1 MMIKISPMT
10 MVLASSI
17 LVAAGLPGQT
27 PRAPEPSE
35 LEAYVPGRDER
46 IAWWRE
52 ARFGMFVHWG
62 VSSVLGGSWNGRDYK
77 SYAEHIQR
85 AAKIPV
91 PVYRKE
97 VAGAFN
103 PTRFD
108 ADAWVRLAKET
119 GMGYFIITAKHHDG
133 VAMYDSKVSDYD
145 VMDATPWRRDP
156 MKELQA
162 ACRKHGIKFGFYY
175 SHAFDWGEEN
185 GAGNDWDWPNPG
197 GDKLLHGSDWWLN
210 FPDFLPKARKYVDE
224 KAIPQILEL
233 IRNYQP
239 DILWFDTPHKLP
251 PEENLRIF
259 AAVRK
264 ADPNIVINGRIFADV
279 DTGLLKLTD
288 YVNTGDKPGEF
299 APKDGDWEG
308 VPTTNESFGYN
319 SKDKSHKKPGHF
331 TQMLAKA
338 ASRGGN
344 VLLNMGPRP
353 DGAVDPA
360 DVKVFEGIGAWWKIN
375 GESIRGT
382 TRTPLPRQTWTGE
395 STLKGS
401 TLYLHVFEWPEN
413 GELLV
418 SGLKTGVKKARLL
431 GAPAQGIAVKRLNE
445 FDVVLTGLPADPSDP
460 DNSVIALECEAP
472 PVTDDAR
479 LVLPAIGR
487 NTLSVLD
494 GKLEGSAAYRVGRGI
509 GDAWSVNWIDATA
522 AESWP
527 VRLTEKAVFDVSV
540 IYDASAPTTTNRLVE
555 GDAGK
560 ELAVANTGAG
570 GSYAVTLAGERF
582 SRNVRIGRSVSES
595 LGRVSLEPGKHVL
608 RVAAVEVAG
617 AELFRLRKVV
627 LDPVRE

>member
-1 MMIKISPMT
+1 MKKILST
-10 MVLASSI
+10 LFLAVN
-17 LVAAGLPGQT
+17 LLTATGQDVRT
-27 PRAPEPSE
+27 SRAPDISE
-35 LEAYVPGRDER
+35 LSVHVAGRDAR
-46 IAWWRE
+46 VGWWRE

-103 PTRFD
+103 PTLFD
-108 ADAWVRLAKET
+108 ADVWARLAKET

-133 VAMYDSKVSDYD
+133 VALYDSKVSDYD

-162 ACRKHGIKFGFYY
+162 ACKKHGIKFGFYY

-185 GAGNDWDWPNPG
+185 GAGNDWDWQNPG
-197 GDKLLHGSDWWLN
+197 GDKLLHGSEWWLDY
-210 FPDFLPKARKYVDE
+210 PEFLPKVRKYVDE

-233 IRNYQP
+233 IQNYQP

-264 ADPNIVINGRIFADV
+264 ADTNIVINGRIFADV
-279 DTGLLKLTD
+279 DTELLKLTD

-299 APKDGDWEG
+299 SPKDGDWEG
-308 VPTTNESFGYN
+308 VPTTNESFGYH

-331 TQMLAKA
+331 TRMLAKA

-344 VLLNMGPRP
+344 ILLNMGPRP

-382 TRTPLPRQTWTGE
+382 SRTPLPRQTWTGE

-401 TLYLHVFEWPEN
+401 TLYLHVFEWPKN

-431 GAPAQGIAVKRLNE
+431 SAPGQAIAMKRLNE
-445 FDVVLTGLPADPSDP
+445 FDMVLTGLPATPPDP

-472 PVTDDAR
+472 PVTDNAR
-479 LVLPAIGR
+479 LVSPAVGR

-522 AESWP
+522 AAIWL
-527 VRLTEKAVFDVSV
+527 VRLTEKAVFDLSV
-540 IYDASAPTTTNRLVE
+540 VYDASVLAKTSRLVE

-560 ELAVANTGAG
+560 ELAKANTGAG
-570 GSYAVTLAGERF
+570 GAYLVTIGKDRF
-582 SRNVRIGRSVSES
+582 PKTVRFGRGVSES
-595 LGRVSLEPGKHVL
+595 LGRITLEPGRHVF
-608 RVAAVEVAG
+608 RIGATEVTG
-617 AELFRLRKVV
+617 AELFRLRRIV
-627 LDPVRE
+627 LDPVKP

>member
-1 MMIKISPMT
+1 MKNLILFLGLN
-10 MVLASSI
+10 VLPASAQDAPS
-17 LVAAGLPGQT
+17 
-27 PRAPEPSE
+27 PRAPEISE
-35 LEAYVPGRDER
+35 LAAHVEGREARLG
-46 IAWWRE
+46 WWRE

-85 AAKIPV
+85 TARIPV

-103 PTRFD
+103 PTHFD

-133 VAMYDSKVSDYD
+133 VAIYDSKVSDYD

-162 ACRKHGIKFGFYY
+162 ACKKHEIKFGFYY

-185 GAGNDWDWPNPG
+185 GVGNDWDWQNPG
-197 GDKLLHGSDWWLN
+197 GDKLLHGSEWWLDY
-210 FPDFLPKARKYVDE
+210 PAFLPKARKYVDE

-279 DTGLLKLTD
+279 DTELLKLTD

-299 APKDGDWEG
+299 SPKDGDWEG

-331 TQMLAKA
+331 TRMLAKA

-344 VLLNMGPRP
+344 ILLNMGPRP

-360 DVKVFEGIGAWWKIN
+360 DVEVFEGIGAWWKIN

-401 TLYLHVFEWPEN
+401 TLYLHVFEWPKN

-418 SGLKTGVKKARLL
+418 SGLKTGAKKARLL
-431 GAPAQGIAVKRLNE
+431 SAPGREIETKRLNE
-445 FDVVLTGLPADPSDP
+445 FDMVLTGLPATPPDP

-479 LVLPAIGR
+479 LVTPAIGR

-509 GDAWSVNWIDATA
+509 GDAWSVNWIDTTA
-522 AESWP
+522 AENWS

-540 IYDASAPTTTNRLVE
+540 IYDASAPATTNRLVE

-560 ELAVANTGAG
+560 ELAKANTGAG
-570 GSYAVTLAGERF
+570 GSYLVTIGEGRF
-582 SRNVRIGRSVSES
+582 PKTVRIGRGVSEP
-595 LGRVSLEPGKHVL
+595 LGRITLEPGRHVF
-608 RVAAVEVAG
+608 RIGATGVTG
-617 AELFRLRKVV
+617 AELFRLRRIV
-627 LDPVRE
+627 LDPFEP

>member
-1 MMIKISPMT
+1 MKT
-10 MVLASSI
+10 KTTLFALVASI
-17 LVAAGLPGQT
+17 LSATGQEAQTQRLP
-27 PRAPEPSE
+27 EISE
-35 LEAYVPGRDER
+35 LAAHVAGRDAR
-46 IAWWRE
+46 LGWWRE

-97 VAGAFN
+97 VAGVFN
-103 PTRFD
+103 PTLFD

-185 GAGNDWDWPNPG
+185 GAGNDWDWQNPG

-210 FPDFLPKARKYVDE
+210 YPDFLPKARKYVDE

-279 DTGLLKLTD
+279 DTELLKLTD

-319 SKDKSHKKPGHF
+319 SKDKSHKKPG
-331 TQMLAKA
+331 
-338 ASRGGN
+338 
-344 VLLNMGPRP
+344 LL
-353 DGAVDPA
+353 
-360 DVKVFEGIGAWWKIN
+360 
-375 GESIRGT
+375 S
-382 TRTPLPRQTWTGE
+382 
-395 STLKGS
+395 
-401 TLYLHVFEWPEN
+401 
-413 GELLV
+413 
-418 SGLKTGVKKARLL
+418 
-431 GAPAQGIAVKRLNE
+431 APGQGIAMKRLNE
-445 FDVVLTGLPADPSDP
+445 FDVVLTGLPADPPDP

-472 PVTDDAR
+472 PITDDAR

-522 AESWP
+522 AENWAI
-527 VRLTEKAVFDVSV
+527 RLTEKAVFDVSV

-560 ELAVANTGAG
+560 ELAKANTGAG
-570 GSYAVTLAGERF
+570 GSYLVTIGENRI
-582 SRNVRIGRSVSES
+582 SKTVRMGRGVSEP
-595 LGRVSLEPGKHVL
+595 LGRITLEPGRYVF
-608 RVAAVEVAG
+608 RIGAMDVTA
-617 AELFRLRKVV
+617 AELFRLRRIV
-627 LDPVRE
+627 LDPVKP

>member
-1 MMIKISPMT
+1 MKNLI
-10 MVLASSI
+10 VFLALNI
-17 LVAAGLPGQT
+17 LPAPAQELRDS
-27 PRAPEPSE
+27 RAPDISE
-35 LEAYVPGRDER
+35 LSAHAEGRDAR
-46 IAWWRE
+46 MSWWRE

-85 AAKIPV
+85 AARIPV
-91 PVYRKE
+91 PVYRRE

-103 PTRFD
+103 PTLFD
-108 ADAWVRLAKET
+108 ADAWTRLAKET

-133 VAMYDSKVSDYD
+133 VALYDSKVSDYD

-162 ACRKHGIKFGFYY
+162 ACKKQGIKFGFYY

-185 GAGNDWDWPNPG
+185 GAGNDWDWQNPG
-197 GDKLLHGSDWWLN
+197 GDKLLHGSEWWLN
-210 FPDFLPKARKYVDE
+210 YPEFLPKARRYVDE

-264 ADPNIVINGRIFADV
+264 ADPNIVINGRIFADA
-279 DTGLLKLTD
+279 DTELLKLTD

-299 APKDGDWEG
+299 SPKDGDWEG

-319 SKDKSHKKPGHF
+319 SKDQSHKKPGNFIHL
-331 TQMLAKA
+331 LAKA

-344 VLLNMGPRP
+344 ILLNMGPRP
-353 DGAVDPA
+353 DGTVDPA
-360 DVKVFEGIGAWWKIN
+360 DVKVFQGIGAWWKIN

-401 TLYLHVFEWPEN
+401 TLFLHVFEWPKN

-418 SGLKTGVKKARLL
+418 SGLKTGVKKVRLL
-431 GAPAQGIAVKRLNE
+431 SAPEQEITMKRLNE
-445 FDVVLTGLPADPSDP
+445 FDVVLSGLPATPP
-460 DNSVIALECEAP
+460 DTASSVIALECEAP
-472 PVTDDAR
+472 PVTDNAR
-479 LVLPAIGR
+479 LVSPAVGL
-487 NTLSVLD
+487 NTLSILD

-509 GDAWSVNWIDATA
+509 GDAWSVNWIDTTA
-522 AESWP
+522 AENWS

-540 IYDASAPTTTNRLVE
+540 IYDASAPATTNRLVE

-560 ELAVANTGAG
+560 ELAKANTGAG
-570 GSYAVTLAGERF
+570 GSYLVTIGEGRF
-582 SRNVRIGRSVSES
+582 PKTVRIGSGVSEP
-595 LGRVSLEPGKHVL
+595 LGRITLEPGRHVF
-608 RVAAVEVAG
+608 RISATEVTG
-617 AELFRLRKVV
+617 VELFRLRRIV
-627 LDPVRE
+627 LDPVKP

>member
-1 MMIKISPMT
+1 MKPT
-10 MVLASSI
+10 I
-17 LVAAGLPGQT
+17 LCMLMAGTPLAAGLEEET
-27 PRAPEPSE
+27 PRAPEISE
-35 LEAYVPGRDER
+35 LETYVAGRDAR
-46 IAWWRE
+46 LGWWRE

-85 AAKIPV
+85 AARIPV

-97 VAGAFN
+97 VAGVFN
-103 PTRFD
+103 PIHFD

-145 VMDATPWRRDP
+145 VVDATPWRRDP
-156 MKELQA
+156 MVGLRD

-185 GAGNDWDWPNPG
+185 GSGNDWDWSNPG
-197 GDKLLHGSDWWLN
+197 GDKLLHGSEWWLN
-210 FPDFLPKARKYVDE
+210 YPEFLPKVWSYVDG

-233 IRNYQP
+233 IRNYHP
-239 DILWFDTPHKLP
+239 DILWFDTPHKIP

-264 ADPNIVINGRIFADV
+264 ADPDIVINGRIFADANPE
-279 DTGLLKLTD
+279 LLNLTD

-299 APKDGDWEG
+299 SPKDGDWEG

-319 SKDKSHKKPGHF
+319 AKDHSHKPPGHF
-331 TQMLAKA
+331 IQMLAKA

-344 VLLNMGPRP
+344 ILLNMGPRP
-353 DGAVDPA
+353 DGTVDPA
-360 DVKVFEGIGAWWKIN
+360 DVAIFQSIGSWWKVN

-395 STLKGS
+395 STLKGN
-401 TLYLHVFEWPEN
+401 TLYLHVFGWPKN

-418 SGLKTGVKKARLL
+418 SGLRTGVKRAKLL
-431 GAPAQGIAVKRLNE
+431 ESSGMEIGLKRLN
-445 FDVVLTGLPADPSDP
+445 DIDLLLTGLPTAAPHADD
-460 DNSVIALECEAP
+460 SVIALECEAP

-479 LVLPAIGR
+479 WVSPAIGR
-487 NTLSVLD
+487 NTLSILD
-494 GKLEGSAAYRVGRGI
+494 GKLEGSATYRVGRGI
-509 GDAWSVNWIDATA
+509 GDAWSVNWVDATA
-522 AESWP
+522 AASWP
-527 VRLTEKAVFDVSV
+527 VRVTGKCGFDVSV
-540 IYDASAPTTTNRLVE
+540 VYDASAPASNDRLVE

-560 ELAVANTGAG
+560 ELAKANSGAG
-570 GSYAVTLAGERF
+570 GTFVVTVSGNRF
-582 SRNVRIGRSVSES
+582 LKTVRTGRSVREP
-595 LGRVSLEPGKHVL
+595 LGRIVLEPGRHVF
-608 RVAAVEVAG
+608 RIAAAEVTG
-617 AELFRLRKVV
+617 AELFRPRALV
-627 LDPVRE
+627 LDPVRP

>member
-1 MMIKISPMT
+1 MKNKLSALF
-10 MVLASSI
+10 LALNSLS
-17 LVAAGLPGQT
+17 ATGQDLQS
-27 PRAPEPSE
+27 PRAPDISE
-35 LEAYVPGRDER
+35 LSVHVAGRDVR
-46 IAWWRE
+46 LGWWRE

-103 PTRFD
+103 PIHFD
-108 ADAWVRLAKET
+108 ADAWARLAKET

-162 ACRKHGIKFGFYY
+162 ACRKQGIKFGFYY

-185 GAGNDWDWPNPG
+185 GAGNDWDWQNPG
-197 GDKLLHGSDWWLN
+197 GDKLLHGSDWWRN
-210 FPDFLPKARKYVDE
+210 DPEFLPKARKYVDE

-233 IRNYQP
+233 IENYHP

-264 ADPNIVINGRIFADV
+264 ADPDIVINGRIFADANT
-279 DTGLLKLTD
+279 DLLKLTD
-288 YVNTGDKPGEF
+288 YINTGDKPGEF
-299 APKDGDWEG
+299 SPKDGDWEG

-319 SKDKSHKKPGHF
+319 SKDHSHKPPGHF
-331 TQMLAKA
+331 IHLLAKA

-344 VLLNMGPRP
+344 ILLNMGPRP
-353 DGAVDPA
+353 DGTVDPA
-360 DVKVFEGIGAWWKIN
+360 DVSIFQSIGGWWKVN

-401 TLYLHVFEWPEN
+401 TLYLHVFGWPKN

-418 SGLKTGVKKARLL
+418 SGLKTGVKRAKLL
-431 GAPAQGIAVKRLNE
+431 QSPSMEVGVKRLND
-445 FDVVLTGLPADPSDP
+445 FDLLLTGLPTAAP
-460 DNSVIALECEAP
+460 DANDSVIALECEAP

-479 LVLPAIGR
+479 LVSPAIGR
-487 NTLSVLD
+487 NNLSVLD
-494 GKLEGSAAYRVGRGI
+494 GKLDGSATYRVGRGI

-522 AESWP
+522 ASSWP
-527 VRLTEKAVFDVSV
+527 IRVTEKCEFDISV
-540 IYDASAPTTTNRLVE
+540 VYDASAPANNDRLVE

-560 ELAVANTGAG
+560 ELAKANSGAG
-570 GSYAVTLAGERF
+570 GAYVVTISGSRF
-582 SRNVRIGRSVSES
+582 SKKVRTGRSVSES
-595 LGRVSLEPGKHVL
+595 LGRMILEPGRYVF
-608 RVAAVEVAG
+608 RIAAVEVTG
-617 AELFRLRKVV
+617 AELFRLRRLV
-627 LDPVRE
+627 LDPVSP